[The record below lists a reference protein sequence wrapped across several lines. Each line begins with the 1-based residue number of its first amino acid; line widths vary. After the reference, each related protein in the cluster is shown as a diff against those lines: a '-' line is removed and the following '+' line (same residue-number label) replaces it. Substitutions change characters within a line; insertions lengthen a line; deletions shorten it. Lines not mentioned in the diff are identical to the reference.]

1 MIIEF
6 IKSFKRAYEEIHY
19 DKLVAKGQIKDI
31 KNLIE
36 KYERIINC
44 FDEIQDNLL
53 EVWDYIPKK
62 ERINSI
68 QKTYDLVTNGF
79 YDIEITNAQI
89 SLKIIY
95 KSIINQ
101 LAYTLRDMKIKYKKN
116 KYSEVIDIY
125 NKILSEID
133 ERIKTQIKP

>member
-1 MIIEF
+1 MITEF
-6 IKSFKRAYEEIHY
+6 IKSFKRAYEEIYY

-44 FDEIQDNLL
+44 FEEIQDNLL

-101 LAYTLRDMKIKYKKN
+101 LTYTLRDMKIKYKES

-125 NKILSEID
+125 NKTLSEIN
-133 ERIKTQIKP
+133 EKIKTQIKP